1 MTSQNQ
7 QSKELA
13 ERQTERMDLDL
24 SQGAFSSVDHFKQ
37 AYNMAKY
44 LCHSSM
50 VPKQYQG
57 DNNIGNCI
65 IALEMAQRMGAS
77 PFAVMQNL
85 DVIHGNPSWR
95 SQFVIASLN
104 SCGRFSPIRYE
115 MEDLGEKTVEYTWTD
130 RNKNKHQDSVT
141 IYDKYCRAWAYD
153 KATGERLYGPP
164 ITIEMAVQE
173 GWYTKTDSKWKTI
186 PELMLRYR
194 AAKWFGNLYAPDIT
208 MGMHDDTEVRDIIDV
223 KPGQNQEEPKSGA
236 ADLNDQILNGDPG
249 HTEPQGG
256 SEDTPPEQGTE
267 QPAEE
272 PTEGAQAES
281 SVIECPNQDERP
293 ISKQY
298 CNETCQSREGCPA
311 WE

>member
-1 MTSQNQ
+1 MSSQNQ
-7 QSKELA
+7 QNQELA

-24 SQGAFSSVDHFKQ
+24 SQGAFSSVDHFRQ

-44 LCHSSM
+44 LCQSSM

-57 DNNIGNCI
+57 QGNIGNCI
-65 IALEMAQRMGAS
+65 IALEMAQRIGAS

-85 DVIHGNPSWR
+85 DVIHGSPSWR

-104 SCGRFSPIRYE
+104 SCGRFSPLRFKVE
-115 MEDLGEKTVEYTWTD
+115 GEGDTRTA
-130 RNKNKHQDSVT
+130 
-141 IYDKYCRAWAYD
+141 IAWAYD
-153 KATGERLYGPP
+153 KATGEVLEGPP
-164 ITIEMAVQE
+164 VSIATAKAE
-173 GWYTKTDSKWKTI
+173 GWYDKNGSKWKTI

-223 KPGQNQEEPKSGA
+223 KQGQEQEQPKSGA
-236 ADLNDQILNGDPG
+236 ADLNEQILNGDPG
-249 HTEPQGG
+249 HAEPQNG
-256 SEDTPPEQGTE
+256 SEDVPPEQGTE

-272 PTEGAQAES
+272 PTVDAQPES
-281 SVIECPNQDERP
+281 STIECPAMDDRP
-293 ISKQY
+293 ISKHY
-298 CNETCQSREGCPA
+298 CSETCQSRQGCPA